1 MLYYLQKEKTPFDGQ
16 PAARRASK
24 IKITLEVLTMSEKLF
39 LIITVVFVSVAAIGP
54 SFFNLH
60 FIPAIICS
68 LIPMACLPFMLADK
82 KN

>member
-1 MLYYLQKEKTPFDGQ
+1 
-16 PAARRASK
+16 
-24 IKITLEVLTMSEKLF
+24 MSEKLF

-68 LIPMACLPFMLADK
+68 LVPIACLPFMLADK

>member
-1 MLYYLQKEKTPFDGQ
+1 
-16 PAARRASK
+16 
-24 IKITLEVLTMSEKLF
+24 MSEKLF

-54 SFFNLH
+54 TFFGLG

-68 LIPMACLPFMLADK
+68 LIPLACLPFMLSDK

>member
-39 LIITVVFVSVAAIGP
+39 LIITAVFITIAAIGP
-54 SFFNLH
+54 TFFELG
-60 FIPAIICS
+60 FIPAFISC
-68 LIPMACLPFMLADK
+68 LIPLACLPFMLADK

>member
-1 MLYYLQKEKTPFDGQ
+1 
-16 PAARRASK
+16 
-24 IKITLEVLTMSEKLF
+24 MSEKLF

-60 FIPAIICS
+60 FIPAFISC
-68 LIPMACLPFMLADK
+68 LIPLACLPFMLADK